1 MSMEQLKTY
10 LTSTEGVV
18 TSFVAILLILS
29 VRYLILSY
37 GFYYLLYRVA
47 PPFLTRRLVLA
58 QPKLHDIGHDSRKSL
73 VIVLVY
79 SVVAWLTL
87 QLIFN
92 GYSQVYFA
100 PLEYG
105 WGYLLASVFLMMVV
119 HDAYFFWMHYLLH
132 TRWLYRRVHH
142 VHHRSKNPTPMS
154 AQCFHPVE
162 GLIEAGVY
170 PLAALALPMNI
181 YALLVFYGVVFFFA
195 SYGHSGLELS
205 NRRLATSRWT
215 SWMATA
221 TFHTMHHR
229 TGKFHFGLYFT
240 VWDRLLGTVAPDYL
254 KWVRPPIAH
263 GAATSSSDP
272 ATGPGQP
279 DEVIQA
285 SKGNNAQGSGES
297 LGPPIAL
304 GRGAATRSNARPT
317 NS

>member
-1 MSMEQLKTY
+1 MEQLKLY
-10 LTSTEGVV
+10 LTSTEGVLV
-18 TSFVAILLILS
+18 SFVAILLVLS

-37 GFYYLLYRVA
+37 GFYYLLYRIA
-47 PPFLTRRLVLA
+47 PKFLSRRLVLA
-58 QPKLHDIGHDSRKSL
+58 QPKQHDIGHDSRKSL
-73 VIVLVY
+73 VIVVVY

-92 GYSQVYFA
+92 GYSQVYFS

-105 WGYLLASVFLMMVV
+105 WVYLVASVFLMMII

-132 TRWLYRRVHH
+132 TRWLYRRVHY
-142 VHHRSKNPTPMS
+142 VHHQSKNPTPMS

-162 GLIEAGVY
+162 GIIEAGVY

-240 VWDRLLGTVAPDYL
+240 VWDRLLGTIAPDYL
-254 KWVRPPIAH
+254 TWVRPPIAH
-263 GAATSSSDP
+263 AAVTSQDGRVIGPEQPNEVVQAQKVSDGQGTDEPLGA
-272 ATGPGQP
+272 
-279 DEVIQA
+279 
-285 SKGNNAQGSGES
+285 
-297 LGPPIAL
+297 PIKL
-304 GRGAATRSNARPT
+304 GRDRVTQSSARPSGT
-317 NS
+317 